1 MSADNKSFKK
11 YQNVSVSAALLIF
24 CIAALI
30 FAVIPSISKVQEL
43 VAETRKLSEETTL
56 LRKKLVTLNSLDEA
70 TLRTNL
76 ANVLS
81 AVPAERSFPT
91 VFETV
96 ESVAAQ
102 TGTTVVSMA
111 ISGGATLATPA
122 AVSASDKKL
131 GTRTIPF
138 SVTINGSLDA
148 VEQFI
153 ALVPNVRRLLRVRV
167 FSIAFP
173 KEEKPLTVMIEM
185 DAFYEP
191 LPTNIGNTK
200 TVLPQLTEED
210 VGVINRLTLFP
221 LASQESGALPPP
233 LIGKTKENPF
243 SP

>member
-1 MSADNKSFKK
+1 MSTDNKSFKQ

-24 CIAALI
+24 CIAAFI
-30 FAVIPSISKVQEL
+30 FVVIPSVTRIQEL
-43 VAETRKLSEETTL
+43 VSEMRKLSEETASL
-56 LRKKLVTLNSLDEA
+56 QKKLTTLSTLDEA

-111 ISGGATLATPA
+111 ISGGATLATPT

-138 SVTINGSLDA
+138 SVTINGTLDA
-148 VEQFI
+148 VQQFI
-153 ALVPNVRRLLRVRV
+153 ALVPGVRRLLRVRV

-173 KEEKPLTVMIEM
+173 REEKPLTVMIEM

-191 LPTNIGNTK
+191 LPTNIGSTM
-200 TVLPQLTEED
+200 TVLPTLTEED

-221 LASQESGALPPP
+221 LASQESGSLPPP

-243 SP
+243 AP